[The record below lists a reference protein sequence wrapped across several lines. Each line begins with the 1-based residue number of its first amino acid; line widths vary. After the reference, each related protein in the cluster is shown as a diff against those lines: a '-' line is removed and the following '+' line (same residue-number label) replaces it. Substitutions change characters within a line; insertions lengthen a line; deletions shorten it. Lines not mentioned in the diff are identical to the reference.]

1 MQRSYAILIGGFTML
16 ILGNLIGNAILNLV
30 ITFNPNQSSL
40 IKDTNY
46 HLVWW
51 SNSFLF
57 ISKLGI
63 LVLAWRTC
71 FLYRLEKDQKDS
83 KFMIIHVSL
92 QTKP

>member
-16 ILGNLIGNAILNLV
+16 ILGNLIGNGILNLV

-51 SNSFLF
+51 SNSFLI

-63 LVLAWRTC
+63 LVLLLGGLVFFIDRKKIK
-71 FLYRLEKDQKDS
+71 RIQKS
-83 KFMIIHVSL
+83 
-92 QTKP
+92 

>member
-1 MQRSYAILIGGFTML
+1 ML
-16 ILGNLIGNAILNLV
+16 ILGNLIGNGILNLV

-51 SNSFLF
+51 SNSFLI

-63 LVLAWRTC
+63 LVLLLGGLVFFIDRKKIK
-71 FLYRLEKDQKDS
+71 RIQKS
-83 KFMIIHVSL
+83 
-92 QTKP
+92 

>member
-1 MQRSYAILIGGFTML
+1 MNTMQRSYAILIGGFTML

-63 LVLAWRTC
+63 LVLLLGGLVFFIDW
-71 FLYRLEKDQKDS
+71 KKIKKIQNS
-83 KFMIIHVSL
+83 
-92 QTKP
+92 

>member
-1 MQRSYAILIGGFTML
+1 ML

-63 LVLAWRTC
+63 LVLLLGGLVFFIDW
-71 FLYRLEKDQKDS
+71 KKIKKIQNS
-83 KFMIIHVSL
+83 
-92 QTKP
+92 